1 MRIMLSIRVIVV
13 LLLTVALAACGIF
26 SNSKEFAYLNA
37 KTSSPLKMP
46 EGLSVPQGNQP
57 VFLPQVQV
65 DTIDLTNDLVEPP
78 QIVKSVDLTELDAE
92 QKTQAT
98 EPQSQQ
104 ASQQPEPTRAA
115 LLSKQARTPEGDS
128 ILLVDAEFD
137 TVWPL
142 VAPALQELGFTIDD
156 SSRGAQVYTISK
168 ELATVNI
175 DPVHPGDEKPA
186 VKQEYQIHMKQVGEK
201 TQIAVHNKYGQLEAS
216 GISDHLLLQIGEI
229 LANPEETP
237 DNG

>member
-1 MRIMLSIRVIVV
+1 MRTMLSIRVVII
-13 LLLTVALAACGIF
+13 LLLTVVLAACGIF
-26 SNSKEFAYLNA
+26 SNSKEFAYFNA
-37 KTSSPLKMP
+37 KTSSPLQMP

-78 QIVKSVDLTELDAE
+78 QIVRSVDLTELDAE
-92 QKTQAT
+92 QKTQAA
-98 EPQSQQ
+98 EPQ
-104 ASQQPEPTRAA
+104 QPDPTRVA
-115 LLSKQARTPEGDS
+115 LLSKQTRTPEGDS
-128 ILLVDAEFD
+128 VLLVDAEFD

-142 VAPALQELGFTIDD
+142 VAPALKELGFTIDD

-168 ELATVNI
+168 ELATVTI

-201 TQIAVHNKYGQLEAS
+201 TQIAVHNKYGELEAS

>member
-1 MRIMLSIRVIVV
+1 MRTMLSIRVVV
-13 LLLTVALAACGIF
+13 ILLLTVVLAACGIF
-26 SNSKEFAYLNA
+26 SNSKEFAYFNA
-37 KTSSPLKMP
+37 KMSSPLQMP

-78 QIVKSVDLTELDAE
+78 QIVRSVDLTELDAE
-92 QKTQAT
+92 QKTQEA
-98 EPQSQQ
+98 EP
-104 ASQQPEPTRAA
+104 QQPEPTRVA
-115 LLSKQARTPEGDS
+115 LLSKQTRTPEGDS
-128 ILLVDAEFD
+128 VLLVDAEFE

-142 VAPALQELGFTIDD
+142 VAPALKELGFTIDD

-201 TQIAVHNKYGQLEAS
+201 TQIAVHNKYGELEAS

>member
-1 MRIMLSIRVIVV
+1 MRTMLSIRVVV
-13 LLLTVALAACGIF
+13 ILLLTVVLAACGIF
-26 SNSKEFAYLNA
+26 INSKEFAYFNA
-37 KTSSPLKMP
+37 KMSSPLQMP

-78 QIVKSVDLTELDAE
+78 QIVRSVDLTELDAE
-92 QKTQAT
+92 QKTQEA
-98 EPQSQQ
+98 EP
-104 ASQQPEPTRAA
+104 QQPEPTRVA
-115 LLSKQARTPEGDS
+115 LLSKQTRTPEGDS
-128 ILLVDAEFD
+128 VLLVDAEFE

-142 VAPALQELGFTIDD
+142 VAPALKELGFTIDD

-201 TQIAVHNKYGQLEAS
+201 TQIAVHNKYGELEAS